1 MSNSN
6 QHQMN
11 FPQKFWRAVVG
22 IEMGCSTFHAC
33 GSQRCAGSSHA
44 STVFFGVLK
53 SYSKNTVLF
62 DFLGETLPETYHTT
76 PFCAQNI
83 YIYTHTRMH
92 IHAFI
97 SIYLSISTYL
107 LCICEYLILSYLI
120 VLHIYTDIICIYTYM
135 THIYI

>member
-1 MSNSN
+1 M
-6 QHQMN
+6 
-11 FPQKFWRAVVG
+11 PVDP
-22 IEMGCSTFHAC
+22 
-33 GSQRCAGSSHA
+33 GSSQA

-76 PFCAQNI
+76 LFCAQNI
-83 YIYTHTRMH
+83 YIYMYIHTRMH

-97 SIYLSISTYL
+97 SIYLSISIYL

-120 VLHIYTDIICIYTYM
+120 VLHIYRYHMY
-135 THIYI
+135 IYI